1 VAAKKPA
8 DMAAGTDVAEVSDV
22 DLALH
27 RETFTPDTVRAATA
41 SYKGIDFIPDTWEE
55 VAEAFGGEVLMFEGS
70 PWKVVDKDT
79 LIGVPFM
86 ICDVKVSWSTKY
98 DSPFVNILALTKDNE
113 KIVIND
119 GSTGIME
126 QMLHMLNK
134 SKRKAGIVC
143 EGGLRKSDY
152 PVTIHDGMSDT
163 DKVIEATTYYIA

>member
-1 VAAKKPA
+1 MAAKEKAVETPTDA
-8 DMAAGTDVAEVSDV
+8 DLE
-22 DLALH
+22 LH
-27 RETFTPDTVRAATA
+27 TENLTPDSVKGATA

-55 VAEAFGGEVLMFEGS
+55 VAEAFAGEVLEFEGS

-79 LIGVPFM
+79 LVGVPFM
-86 ICDVKVSWSTKY
+86 ICDVRVSWSTKF

-143 EGGLRKSDY
+143 NGGLRKSEY
-152 PVTIHDGMSDT
+152 
-163 DKVIEATTYYIA
+163 KVDVYDAFKDETKTIEAATYYIA